1 LVNEGLPLFLVE
13 QMEKEYDLSTLTV
26 GILGMAFKGDSD
38 DPRSSLSYKLRRILR
53 FRAKDVLCSDPH
65 VADESF
71 VSESELLERCD
82 IVVIGAPHAAYKS
95 LSTNK
100 PLFDIWKIVGQ
111 NQ

>member
-1 LVNEGLPLFLVE
+1 
-13 QMEKEYDLSTLTV
+13 V

-65 VADESF
+65 MADDSF
-71 VSESELLERCD
+71 VGESELLKRCD
-82 IVVIGAPHAAYKS
+82 IVVIGAPHTTYETLKI
-95 LSTNK
+95 K
-100 PLFDIWKIVGQ
+100 QPLFDIWKIVGH